1 MRTITPKDL
10 KEKMD
15 SSEPVFIMDI
25 REPEKYEA
33 GRIEGSVNIFQ
44 KDIPV
49 HVENIPREG
58 IVVIAC
64 TYGMKSDQAYIYL
77 REKHKYK
84 NLYILEGG
92 LYDWARD
99 IDPEMAAL

>member
-15 SSEPVFIMDI
+15 KSEPVFIIDI
-25 REPEKYEA
+25 RETDKYEA
-33 GRIEGSVNIFQ
+33 GHIDGSVNIFQ
-44 KDIPV
+44 NDIPEN
-49 HVENIPREG
+49 VENIPREG

-77 REKHKYK
+77 REKHKFR

-99 IDPEMAAL
+99 VDPEMTSL